1 MSVEI
6 VSTKCT
12 EEEQEEDR
20 PALEKA
26 HKSAMKTE
34 PSWEFFGGTIT
45 LSNGHEYQVIASKE
59 NT

>member
-20 PALEKA
+20 TALEEA

-34 PSWEFFGGTIT
+34 ILWEFFGGTIT
-45 LSNGHEYQVIASKE
+45 LSNGHEYQVINSKE
-59 NT
+59 